1 MEKSTRI
8 GLMAGT
14 ITVIYI
20 MAITILGAC
29 GVLSFNI
36 CALLIL
42 SPILGIGVFALVF
55 ILIKFIMDFGCG
67 LK

>member
-8 GLMAGT
+8 GLIAGT

-20 MAITILGAC
+20 MAIIILGAC
-29 GVLSFNI
+29 EVLSFNI

-42 SPILGIGVFALVF
+42 SPILGVGVFALVF